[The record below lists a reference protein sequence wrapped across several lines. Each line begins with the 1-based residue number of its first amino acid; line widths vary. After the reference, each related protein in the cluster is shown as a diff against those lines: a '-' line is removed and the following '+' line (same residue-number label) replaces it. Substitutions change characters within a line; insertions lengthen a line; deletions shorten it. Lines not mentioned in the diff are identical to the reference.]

1 MKIIEDIVG
10 MRFIGSGF
18 HFAYPWV
25 LALIPLLWILI
36 FVVSKKGK
44 QADDAIVVPDVSGIN
59 IKTSFRIGLLKYIPI
74 LKLLGLSLMLV
85 ALARPQLALKDE
97 SVKANGIDIM
107 MALDVSS
114 SMLSRD
120 FEPDRLT
127 VIKKVATD
135 FIRKR
140 EFDRI
145 GLVIFSGEAFTQCP
159 LTTDHIILEQF
170 LSIVNTGFLQDGTA
184 IGMGLATSVNR
195 LKDSKAKSKII
206 ILMTD
211 GVNNAGYI
219 KPNTA
224 SELAKT
230 MGIKVYTIG
239 IGSLGEA
246 LAPVGRRYDGSYMYG
261 ISKVEI
267 DEELLRN
274 IANDTGGRYFR
285 ATNSKD
291 LLQIYED
298 INKMEKTTI
307 DVKTLKKNSEEFRSF
322 LLLGILFLF
331 IEWGIRN
338 LYIKPLFT

>member
-25 LALIPLLWILI
+25 LALIPLLWILM
-36 FVVSKKGK
+36 FLVYNKGK
-44 QADDAIVVPDVSGIN
+44 KIDNAIVVPDMSGIN
-59 IKTSFRIGLLKYIPI
+59 IKNSFRISLLKYIPI
-74 LKLLGLSLMLV
+74 LKIIGLSFMLV
-85 ALARPQLALKDE
+85 ALSRPQIALKDE

-114 SMLSRD
+114 SMLSKD

-127 VIKKVATD
+127 VIKKVASD

-140 EFDRI
+140 EYDRI

-267 DEELLRN
+267 DEDLLRN

-291 LLQIYED
+291 LLQIYDD

-322 LLLGILFLF
+322 LLLGIFFLF

-338 LYIKPLFT
+338 LYVKPLFT